1 MGRQELCAV
10 EIKTNIL
17 MKKDGQQSMLTEKKP
32 KMMNN
37 KQPIMESIISTI
49 NIEKTEVKKEAAK
62 AVMELPTRENRYTLT
77 EEIIRQ
83 ETEEIASTRIQN
95 SMGNR

>member
-1 MGRQELCAV
+1 MCSR
-10 EIKTNIL
+10 N
-17 MKKDGQQSMLTEKKP
+17 KDKHTDEEGWTAIDVNGNRKP

-49 NIEKTEVKKEAAK
+49 NIEKTVVKKEAAK